1 MLERSGIV
9 KHYFADSMENLRYYF
24 PRPRLPFHPRPRLP
38 ERKRMTIA
46 IGLLGNHGVVLAAD
60 TQETIT
66 GYTKENVGKVP
77 ISIFDNLTAVFAGAG
92 DSDYIESAMEKA
104 REKLGDCKDLKE
116 VKEYLEE
123 RLVGYFDGYLANWAM
138 FPQNER
144 PTVEMLI
151 GIAMK
156 DGDCGLFHFRGTSFY
171 SVDRKAIGTGII
183 LANDLLSEYC
193 LDIQDLSQLTSLAV
207 FCMKK
212 VKDRVDGCGGG
223 TDIVV
228 LKQGGDLAMLSRG
241 EVERLEKKTLR
252 LEGKLVQFDDRAI
265 QIITNT
271 GERADGVED

>member
-1 MLERSGIV
+1 
-9 KHYFADSMENLRYYF
+9 
-24 PRPRLPFHPRPRLP
+24 
-38 ERKRMTIA
+38 MTIA

-104 REKLGDCKDLKE
+104 REKLGDCKGLKE
-116 VKEYLEE
+116 VKGYLEE

-156 DGDCGLFHFRGTSFY
+156 DGDCGLFHFRGTSFH
-171 SVDRKAIGTGII
+171 SVDHKAIGTGII

-193 LDIQDLSQLTSLAV
+193 WDIQDLSQLTSLAV

-228 LKQGGDLAMLSRG
+228 LKQGGDLAMLSKG
-241 EVERLEKKTLR
+241 EVEKLERKTLG
-252 LEGKLVQFDDRAI
+252 LEGKLI
-265 QIITNT
+265 QNFKKQIASEKLEVEWLRKS
-271 GERADGVED
+271 GEIKSVY